1 MLHCSVFIQGL
12 KWHSMIAIA
21 TGIRRPLKRL
31 INITLFSVAM
41 GYLEAVVVVYLR
53 SILTRRA
60 DWLVIEIT
68 REFATIVML
77 ITFAVASGRNA
88 RERTGVFL
96 WIFGIWDIVY
106 YLGLWIWLSWPENF
120 LTIDTLFYIPCV
132 WASPVYVPVC
142 FSLVMMALGVA
153 LIADYG
159 SVWIRQTAVW
169 GFWGWL
175 MGLFLGGIQAWRYG
189 TSIPVGA
196 MGMSFYIGLLAA
208 GFGFGWV
215 GAFITYGR
223 PNGITR
229 MAGLFLGLL
238 AGLLAALGQGMFY
251 SDVAPT
257 LLTMIIGGAL
267 GLAGTFTAELAKH
280 LRVT

>member
-1 MLHCSVFIQGL
+1 MA
-12 KWHSMIAIA
+12 WHSMIASVSR
-21 TGIRRPLKRL
+21 IRRLLKRL

-41 GYLEAVVVVYLR
+41 GYLEAVAVVYLR

-68 REFATIVML
+68 REFVTIVML

-96 WIFGIWDIVY
+96 LIFGIWDIVY
-106 YLGLWIWLSWPENF
+106 YLGLWIWLSWPESL
-120 LTIDTLFYIPCV
+120 LTMDTLFYIPCV
-132 WASPVYVPVC
+132 WASPVYVPIC

-153 LIADYG
+153 LIADCG
-159 SVWIRQTAVW
+159 SAWIRQTAVW

-175 MGLFLGGIQAWRYG
+175 TGLFLGGIQAWRHG

-208 GFGFGWV
+208 GFGFGLV
-215 GAFITYGR
+215 GAFITSGR
-223 PNGITR
+223 PNSITR
-229 MAGLFLGLL
+229 MAGFGGGLF

-251 SDVAPT
+251 SCAART
-257 LLTMIIGGAL
+257 LLSMTIGGAL
-267 GLAGTFTAELAKH
+267 GLAGVFTAELAKH
-280 LRVT
+280 STT